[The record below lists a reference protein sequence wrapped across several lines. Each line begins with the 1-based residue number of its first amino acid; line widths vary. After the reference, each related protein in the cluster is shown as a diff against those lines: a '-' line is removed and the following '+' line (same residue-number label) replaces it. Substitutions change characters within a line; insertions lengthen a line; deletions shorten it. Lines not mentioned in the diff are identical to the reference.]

1 MKKVVRFTASW
12 CAPCKALAAVLD
24 KIETN
29 IPIEVVDIDEQ
40 TDLAAEFG
48 IRTVPTLV
56 LMEDNVATKR
66 IIGLKSKQ
74 EIEAFIN
81 D

>member
-1 MKKVVRFTASW
+1 MKKIVRFTASW

>member
-29 IPIEVVDIDEQ
+29 VPIEVVDIDEQ